1 MVCCPKCGLNSY
13 KENEIKCYR
22 NRGINYY
29 LNVDRV
35 FEGEEEN
42 D

>member
-1 MVCCPKCGLNSY
+1 MQY

-22 NRGINYY
+22 NRGVNYY

-35 FEGEEEN
+35 FEGEEN